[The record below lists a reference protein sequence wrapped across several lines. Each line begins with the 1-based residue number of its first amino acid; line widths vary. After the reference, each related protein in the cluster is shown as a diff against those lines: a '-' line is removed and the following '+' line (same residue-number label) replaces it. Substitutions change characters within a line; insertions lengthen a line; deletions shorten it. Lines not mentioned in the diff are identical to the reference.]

1 MRRGFLLG
9 FLLFSVHLSEA
20 TPIDTSQ
27 TILVGGIKQFVRIK
41 GKDRSAPLF
50 LFLHGGPGNS
60 VMNYADKFCYQLEE
74 YFVVVHWDQREAGR
88 TKQLNRSPVPLTVDL
103 FKEDT
108 HQLVVALL
116 RQFKQSKLYLA
127 GHSWGTVL
135 GFHIAKNYPELL
147 YAYMPIC
154 PMINQLESERT
165 ILEKM
170 KEKAVRTDN
179 RVALQELSAI
189 KIPFENGSQLYYH
202 RKWLFEY
209 IGSKITVSKS
219 YVVSWSG
226 TWLNVFNAACEDNL
240 FESTPSFDCP
250 VYFFVGRND
259 FQTNSEITARY
270 YRQLDAPKKELF
282 WFERS
287 AHSLPSTEPKLMQQI
302 IIEKILAQ
310 FD

>member
-1 MRRGFLLG
+1 L
-9 FLLFSVHLSEA
+9 
-20 TPIDTSQ
+20 Q
-27 TILVGGIKQFVRIK
+27 
-41 GKDRSAPLF
+41 
-50 LFLHGGPGNS
+50 
-60 VMNYADKFCYQLEE
+60 E

-88 TKQLNRSPVPLTVDL
+88 TKQLNRSPVPLTVEQ

-108 HQLVVALL
+108 YQLIVELL

-170 KEKAVRTDN
+170 KEKAARTDN
-179 RVALQELSAI
+179 RVALQELAAI
-189 KIPFENGSQLYYH
+189 KIPFENGTQLYLH

-240 FESTPSFDCP
+240 FESMPSFGCP

-270 YRQLDAPKKELF
+270 YQQLDAPKKELF

-302 IIEKILAQ
+302 IIEKVLAQ